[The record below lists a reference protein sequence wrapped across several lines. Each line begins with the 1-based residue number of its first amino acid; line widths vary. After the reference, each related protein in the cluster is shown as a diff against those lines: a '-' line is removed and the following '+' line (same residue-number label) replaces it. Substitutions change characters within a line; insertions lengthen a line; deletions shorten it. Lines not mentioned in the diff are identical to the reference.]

1 MKQAREICRGI
12 EADEVRR
19 LIIED
24 KVRPDGRQIDEIRP
38 LNSQVDLLPRV
49 HGSALF
55 TRGETQVLS
64 TTTLGALNDNQI
76 IDDLTV
82 VDSKRFMHHYN
93 LDRKSV
99 V

>member
-1 MKQAREICRGI
+1 MIANKEYASEKDQNNAVKQAREICRGI

-49 HGSALF
+49 HGS
-55 TRGETQVLS
+55 G
-64 TTTLGALNDNQI
+64 I
-76 IDDLTV
+76 IYSWRNTGIINNYFRCI
-82 VDSKRFMHHYN
+82 K
-93 LDRKSV
+93 
-99 V
+99 